1 MLYGEKKYKMK
12 LLQKG
17 RGVGGFTLYHHL
29 PSTSSG
35 RNSSS
40 VAIIRNK
47 SELKDSSPNV
57 DLMGTVDIDAEEGE
71 DLIGAGCGWGLT
83 SQKHFLKKNKK
94 KEGDSEGSNQREGKK
109 PKKGNKPK
117 VKPKKPKKEG
127 KGVKGKGKQAK
138 KPRYLKDIFNQ
149 YKI

>member
-1 MLYGEKKYKMK
+1 MK

-35 RNSSS
+35 RNSS
-40 VAIIRNK
+40 VAVIRNK

-57 DLMGTVDIDAEEGE
+57 DLMETVDTDTEEGE
-71 DLIGAGCGWGLT
+71 DLIGAGCGWGLA

-94 KEGDSEGSNQREGKK
+94 RE
-109 PKKGNKPK
+109 
-117 VKPKKPKKEG
+117 VIVR
-127 KGVKGKGKQAK
+127 GVKGQERGKNQRKVTNLRQNQRNQRKKVKG
-138 KPRYLKDIFNQ
+138 
-149 YKI
+149 

>member
-71 DLIGAGCGWGLT
+71 DLIGAGCGWGLA

-94 KEGDSEGSNQREGKK
+94 RE
-109 PKKGNKPK
+109 
-117 VKPKKPKKEG
+117 VIVR
-127 KGVKGKGKQAK
+127 GVTKGKGK
-138 KPRYLKDIFNQ
+138 NQ
-149 YKI
+149 RKVTNLR